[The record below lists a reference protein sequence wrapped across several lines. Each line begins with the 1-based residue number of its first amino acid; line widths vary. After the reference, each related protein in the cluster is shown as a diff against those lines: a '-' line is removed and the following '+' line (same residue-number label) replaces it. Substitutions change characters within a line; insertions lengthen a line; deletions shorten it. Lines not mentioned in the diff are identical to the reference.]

1 MKTTLETI
9 EVIWRGVGD
18 IMCHRGGLA
27 NPLDPAARK
36 IKALS
41 SKRKKTD
48 EDLVDLAKA
57 EFEGS
62 FYWDERFGPVMP
74 TENILATIINGA
86 KKSKYGREA
95 GLAIFVEATTKN
107 GDAGVVKLDY
117 EGPREIDKLWDGGK
131 SRFIDSRLVKVQASR
146 VVRTRP
152 VLPSWSLHFI
162 VKFDSSVINR
172 ESVVKAMQDGGF
184 YIGLGEYRPRKGR
197 FEVEVVR

>member
-9 EVIWRGVGD
+9 ETKWHGVGD
-18 IMCHRGGLA
+18 IMVHNGQLA
-27 NPLDPAARK
+27 NPLNEHTRK

-41 SKRKKTD
+41 AKRKKTD

-57 EFEGS
+57 EFVGS
-62 FYWDERFGPVMP
+62 FYWDERFGPVIP
-74 TENILATIINGA
+74 TNNILATIINGA

-95 GLAIFVEATTKN
+95 GLAIFVEGTPKN

-117 EGPREIDKLWDGGK
+117 DGPRDLEKLWNGGK
-131 SRFIDSRLVKVQASR
+131 SRFINSMLVRVQASR

-172 ESVVKAMQDGGF
+172 ETVIKAMEDGGF
-184 YIGLGEYRPRKGR
+184 YIGLSEYRPRWGR
-197 FEVEVVR
+197 FEVEVIR